1 MPVTTR
7 ATRKNPQQSAEKNPQ
22 QSAKKQANDSA
33 EEKKSSSKPSRNVVG
48 STVEGYTIPEV
59 RKSLDQIRRAWAS
72 RTDGSFSLMTK
83 VSEHDSM
90 YTFGMRFM
98 LGHHRKRHQRRSKSK
113 KTNA

>member
-7 ATRKNPQQSAEKNPQ
+7 ATRKITQ
-22 QSAKKQANDSA
+22 QSAKNQAENRPNDSA
-33 EEKKSSSKPSRNVVG
+33 KRSKPSRNVVG

-83 VSEHDSM
+83 VSEHDTI
-90 YTFGMRFM
+90 YCFGLRFM

-113 KTNA
+113 KLNA